1 MSLLFNFANKA
12 PIFFELSSISR
23 FLAGFARGPPNA
35 SDVSLKSLV
44 KVVITGLCGA
54 GAHDEKE
61 QNMNIQTNWITLEDK
76 SHEELKKVY

>member
-1 MSLLFNFANKA
+1 MSLLFSFANKA

-44 KVVITGLCGA
+44 KVVITGLCEA
-54 GAHDEKE
+54 GARDDKA
-61 QNMNIQTNWITLEDK
+61 QNMNIQTNWITV
-76 SHEELKKVY
+76 EEKAPSLLRSCI